1 MVTFLRK
8 LLCVLTA
15 LFWSNRPKWF
25 AGIATSFWAI
35 QHIA

>member
-25 AGIATSFWAI
+25 ARIATSFWAI